1 MRLLIC
7 FLIVSCGANRLAHED
22 ASTQGDCPLYVNSE
36 GQSLVEQVNTQNSS
50 LYSQEEKVD
59 ELNLRLDQLIAS
71 VEAETP

>member
-22 ASTQGDCPLYVNSE
+22 VATNGDCPIYVNSE

-50 LYSQEEKVD
+50 LYSQEAKVD
-59 ELNLRLDQLIAS
+59 ELNLQLDQLIAS
-71 VEAETP
+71 VESETH